1 MSEETGGNKM
11 SLNENYQFIIALIM
25 IISLVVFLAI
35 LYSTGEFDKAE
46 KLIATFGAFVGVIIG
61 FYFGQ
66 KPVQN
71 LTKQVSE
78 ASTKVSEAIT
88 KTNTAKE
95 TLLDYESRVAEDK
108 EIKEAL
114 EEKILAQDE
123 LIKAL
128 MEKNS

>member
-1 MSEETGGNKM
+1 MSEETGGNNI
-11 SLNENYQFIIALIM
+11 SLNENYQFILALIM
-25 IISLVVFLAI
+25 IVSLVVFLAI
-35 LYSTGEFDKAE
+35 LYNNGDFENAE

-78 ASTKVSEAIT
+78 ASTKVSEATT

-95 TLLDYESRVAEDK
+95 TLLDYESRVEEDK
-108 EIKEAL
+108 EIKQAL
-114 EEKILAQDE
+114 EEKIRAQAE
-123 LIKAL
+123 LIKKF
-128 MEKNS
+128 MEKN